1 MNINVETSAR
11 HVHLSQNDLD
21 LLFGKGAALTV
32 KKELS
37 QPGQYACV
45 EKVTV
50 KGPKGEIN
58 GVSVL
63 GPVRN
68 NTQVEISMTDARKIG
83 ISAPIRESGH
93 IEGTPGCTLIGPK
106 GEVELG
112 NGVIVAKRHIH
123 LDPETADEIGVSDNQ
138 VVKVDIST
146 QDRSM
151 ILGDVVVRVSDK
163 FKPAMHI
170 DTDESNAAGISG
182 QLTGEIIL

>member
-11 HVHLSQNDLD
+11 HVHLSQSDLE
-21 LLFGKGAALTV
+21 LLFGKDASLTV

-37 QPGQYACV
+37 QPGQYACLERV
-45 EKVTV
+45 SI

-68 NTQVEISMTDARKIG
+68 NTQVEISMTDSRKIG
-83 ISAPIRESGH
+83 INAPIRESGH
-93 IEGTPGCTLIGPK
+93 IDETPGCTLVGPN
-106 GEVELG
+106 GEVELDK
-112 NGVIVAKRHIH
+112 GVIVAKRHIH
-123 LDPETADEIGVSDNQ
+123 LDPETAQQIGVQDNQ

-146 QDRSM
+146 EERST
-151 ILGDVVVRVSDK
+151 ILGDVVVRISDK

-170 DTDESNAAGISG
+170 DTDESNAVGISG
-182 QLTGEIIL
+182 QITGEIIL